1 MDTLR
6 LGVERCRKASDG
18 FRTLSQEQRE
28 WAMNSFKEGRHAAKI
43 YTSED
48 RDAKL

>member
-1 MDTLR
+1 M
-6 LGVERCRKASDG
+6 VSER
-18 FRTLSQEQRE
+18 FLVQEQRE

-43 YTSED
+43 QTSED